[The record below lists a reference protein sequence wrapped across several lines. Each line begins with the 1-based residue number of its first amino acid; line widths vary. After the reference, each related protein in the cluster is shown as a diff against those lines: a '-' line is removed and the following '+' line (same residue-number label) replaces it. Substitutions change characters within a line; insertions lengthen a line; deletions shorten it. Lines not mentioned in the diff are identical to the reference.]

1 MNKLIIAHV
10 NEQFVRNN
18 FDLLKEQMWCN
29 NAWLTNACSKS
40 TIETLQKG
48 MKYVQS

>member
-10 NEQFVRNN
+10 NEEFVRNN
-18 FDLLKEQMWCN
+18 FDLLEEQMWCN
-29 NAWLTNACSKS
+29 NAWWANACSKS
-40 TIETLQKG
+40 TKETLQKS